1 MIRSRRIPP
10 LLSRICNDGIHSALL
25 VTSDGELLGSYNERE
40 DTTTTTTAPSSP
52 SSSPPTQSTNNAIAD
67 QLDMAAIGALIS
79 EVAGDYLKLGN
90 ELQLLDGMAPPPPP
104 LPPTPPVGQQRGGDP
119 SSLGSSVSTNAGSTV
134 TTSGKS
140 GAAAL
145 KCLIVELDMGLVGVS
160 SAGLDCYVV
169 AMADKTV
176 EYGLLKARLMT
187 VSMYV
192 AESLSQLVEQ
202 P

>member
-145 KCLIVELDMGLVGVS
+145 KCLIVELDMV
-160 SAGLDCYVV
+160 
-169 AMADKTV
+169 
-176 EYGLLKARLMT
+176 GLLCYFIVKKRNIN
-187 VSMYV
+187 
-192 AESLSQLVEQ
+192 SLSVCLLRVCVFLLDKIIIQ
-202 P
+202 